1 MHDTGRDMFGIYCH
15 LRNQYIHST
24 MSGGAGGWSFAFR
37 RYGKRKGGI
46 SLDASYKGGGFGR
59 SAINEGVGVVL
70 ITCSARPM
78 KIGGDPKEEWLLPEV
93 KSSHTFLCMIL
104 LLPKLLRYRSFILN
118 LFGSSDQLVV
128 FYYFSSRKSF
138 LLSPFLSILKFHLF
152 FSSKIWI

>member
-1 MHDTGRDMFGIYCH
+1 MFGIYCH

-37 RYGKRKGGI
+37 RYGKRKGDI

-118 LFGSSDQLVV
+118 LFGYSDQLVV

-138 LLSPFLSILKFHLF
+138 LLSPFLSILKFYLF

>member
-1 MHDTGRDMFGIYCH
+1 MHLIR
-15 LRNQYIHST
+15 
-24 MSGGAGGWSFAFR
+24 GAALVGP
-37 RYGKRKGGI
+37 
-46 SLDASYKGGGFGR
+46 R
-59 SAINEGVGVVL
+59 SMRGVGVVL

-104 LLPKLLRYRSFILN
+104 LLPKLLRYRSFIVN

-138 LLSPFLSILKFHLF
+138 LLSPFLSILKFYLF
-152 FSSKIWI
+152 FLPKSGFRCYQSILSYFLLSVGSLEEELTELLM

>member
-1 MHDTGRDMFGIYCH
+1 MHLIR
-15 LRNQYIHST
+15 
-24 MSGGAGGWSFAFR
+24 
-37 RYGKRKGGI
+37 
-46 SLDASYKGGGFGR
+46 GGGFGR

-138 LLSPFLSILKFHLF
+138 LRSSFLSILKFYLF
-152 FSSKIWI
+152 FSSKIWIQMLSVHLIIFSLECWKFRGSNELSY